1 MQGHL
6 LGAATVRR
14 RFGKSNRQENDCCRE
29 ALPCKFRLEF
39 DLPLRSGPKGQ
50 PIISVF
56 PLLVKKNVRPGG
68 CPRPITSDHQIGQLP
83 HHPGTI
89 FLYRDLVLYSEPYPR
104 FGDLSHRNA
113 VSLPG
118 IEPGSRQPKSGILT
132 TRPQRT
138 SGQLYAWE

>member
-1 MQGHL
+1 M
-6 LGAATVRR
+6 VKM
-14 RFGKSNRQENDCCRE
+14 F
-29 ALPCKFRLEF
+29 ALV
-39 DLPLRSGPKGQ
+39 LPSA
-50 PIISVF
+50 
-56 PLLVKKNVRPGG
+56 N
-68 CPRPITSDHQIGQLP
+68 SDHQIGQLP

-132 TRPQRT
+132 TRPQRRYR
-138 SGQLYAWE
+138 GQGPEGSRGGVRWGGT